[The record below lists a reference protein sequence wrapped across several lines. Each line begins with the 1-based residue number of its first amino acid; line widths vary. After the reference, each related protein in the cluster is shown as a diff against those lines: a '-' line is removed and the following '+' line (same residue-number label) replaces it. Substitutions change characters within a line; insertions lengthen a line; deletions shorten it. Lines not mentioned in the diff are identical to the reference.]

1 MKKLLIITLI
11 LSLFTSGCA
20 STFIFTRH
28 NTDYK
33 IRVGDE
39 LRIVIWEKLDEK
51 VIVRPDYKISLPLV
65 GEVSCK
71 NKTAEELSED
81 LTEKFEAETAVI
93 VEKTN
98 KFQFKDFVDF
108 VKDITFFYF
117 LGKRIKK

>member
-1 MKKLLIITLI
+1 MKKLFIIILIT
-11 LSLFTSGCA
+11 SFFTSGCA
-20 STFIFTRH
+20 STFVLTKR

-33 IRVGDE
+33 IREGDQ

-51 VIVRPDYKISLPLV
+51 VIVRPDYKISLPLI

-71 NKTAEELSED
+71 DKTPEELSED
-81 LTEKFEAETAVI
+81 LTEKFEAETVVI

-117 LGKRIKK
+117 LGKRIVE

>member
-1 MKKLLIITLI
+1 MKKLFIIILIT
-11 LSLFTSGCA
+11 SFFTSGCA
-20 STFIFTRH
+20 STFILTRH

-33 IRVGDE
+33 IKVGDQ
-39 LRIVIWEKLDEK
+39 LRVVIWEKLDEK

-81 LTEKFEAETAVI
+81 LTEKYEAETVVI

-98 KFQFKDFVDF
+98 KFQFKDFVDL
-108 VKDITFFYF
+108 VKDVTFFYF
-117 LGKRIKK
+117 LGRRFRR